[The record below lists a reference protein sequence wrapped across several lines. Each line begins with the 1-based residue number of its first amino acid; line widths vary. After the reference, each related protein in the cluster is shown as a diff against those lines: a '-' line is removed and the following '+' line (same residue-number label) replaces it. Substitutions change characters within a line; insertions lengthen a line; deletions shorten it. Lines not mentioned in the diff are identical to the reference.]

1 MFRRACIAA
10 HCRSLLHP
18 MSSGI
23 FRTYRNLVVLGLR
36 QRSCRN
42 LIYVYALHIRACV
55 VIRCRVSLQ
64 RLGSR
69 SPRGHLAQEN
79 SARSHFEVAWPGKP
93 QPEVTSESL
102 GSRKLGSKS
111 LRCRISMSLQSHFK
125 VTSKSLG
132 SRRLESRS
140 LRSFEAMQKT
150 IRENCPG
157 DTEL

>member
-1 MFRRACIAA
+1 
-10 HCRSLLHP
+10 

-42 LIYVYALHIRACV
+42 LIYVYALHIRACI

-79 SARSHFEVAWPGKP
+79 SARSHFEVAWPGKTR
-93 QPEVTSESL
+93 PEVTSKSL

-111 LRCRISMSLQSHFK
+111 LGFPFLARYQI
-125 VTSKSLG
+125 KSF
-132 SRRLESRS
+132 
-140 LRSFEAMQKT
+140 SFEEARWPDDMYMSVPISIISSPAYPQ
-150 IRENCPG
+150 IRNEMSFGLEVGGPMHIY
-157 DTEL
+157 THHYAQ